1 MNLILSRKG
10 FDSGTGGFPS
20 PILPDGS
27 LYSFP
32 IPDKNPH
39 RHATRY
45 RDLQHPTLNPA
56 KLLRD
61 LTHTKTTAKA
71 HLDPDLDPASLERKA
86 HWRPAFG
93 QANASERHL
102 RNQGIG
108 PGDLFLFFGWFK
120 QVELYR
126 RKYRYVKT
134 APDLHIIFGWLQ
146 IAEHI
151 DMHQDQTVPEW
162 LHQHPHIQAHPTAT
176 PNGIYIATEK
186 LNIPGLAQNINGGGL
201 FSKFHQQLQ
210 LTLSGQQRSP
220 KRSIWQLP
228 GWFWPQ
234 GTEPCLSYHSN
245 PARWQRQDNNVLL
258 KTVGRGQ
265 EFVQPIHQPQ
275 QLATWLEMLFAAQ
288 CR

>member
-61 LTHTKTTAKA
+61 LTGNKISPNAKA
-71 HLDPDLDPASLERKA
+71 HLDPDLDPTSINRLSGWK
-86 HWRPAFG
+86 PAFG

-102 RNQGIG
+102 RNQNVG
-108 PGDLFLFFGWFK
+108 PGDLFLFFGWFR

-134 APDLHIIFGWLQ
+134 APDIHVIFGWLQ

-151 DMHQDQTVPEW
+151 DMHQHQALPDW

-176 PNGIYIATEK
+176 PNGIYIASPK
-186 LNIPGLAQNINGGGL
+186 LTLPTSQSPSKLPGGGL
-201 FSKFHQQLQ
+201 FSHYHPSLQ
-210 LTLSGQQRSP
+210 LTVSGQQRSQ
-220 KRSIWQLP
+220 WQLP
-228 GWFWPQ
+228 NWFCPE
-234 GTEPCLSYHSN
+234 GTEPQLTYHRD
-245 PARWQRQDNNVLL
+245 PKRWQRQDNHVLL

-265 EFVQPIHQPQ
+265 EFVTPIHQPQ
-275 QLATWLEMLFAAQ
+275 QLSTWLKSLFSTQ
-288 CR
+288 